1 LPAGRYL
8 GLVAGGLIVGAALR
22 ELAGHTRERYARIL
36 GTSLD
41 LVLPP
46 VGAQRERFEQSR
58 QRLETGTRSDQ
69 DRIMRMLAGLDA
81 S

>member
-1 LPAGRYL
+1 L
-8 GLVAGGLIVGAALR
+8 AGGLIVGAVWR
-22 ELAGHTRERYARIL
+22 ELAGRTRQRYARLL

-46 VGAQRERFEQSR
+46 GGARRERFEQAR
-58 QRLETGTRSDQ
+58 ERLETGTRSDQ
-69 DRIMRMLAGLDA
+69 ERVMRMLAGLDA